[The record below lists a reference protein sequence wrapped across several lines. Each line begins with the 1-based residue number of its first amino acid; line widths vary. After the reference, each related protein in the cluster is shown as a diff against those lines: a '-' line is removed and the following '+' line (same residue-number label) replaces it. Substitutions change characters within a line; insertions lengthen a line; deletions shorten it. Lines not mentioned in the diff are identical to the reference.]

1 MKVKTLLAT
10 AGLVF
15 SVQSWAIDT
24 TAWTC
29 SNLIG
34 CGTST
39 ADGVVTDAPV
49 AGTTGYAWVS
59 TQINAD
65 GSSPGDFDLTKLPTG
80 VPNTEVRNGATYTSP
95 LFAVPAANA
104 PISFQFNY
112 VTSDGAGF
120 SDFAWARLL
129 DASGN
134 EVALLFTARTDPVE
148 SVVPGNG
155 MPPHQATLTPPSVPI
170 IAGAPTWTPLGTAGG
185 GTGTCYNTGCGYSGW
200 IEATYNVPAAG
211 SYRLEIGVVNWSDNA
226 QQSGL
231 AVDGLLV
238 AGQLPSSLALTN
250 PGTLPAFTQP
260 VYSGSVANPG
270 TSTTVD
276 LVVTGPNGYV
286 ENIQATL
293 NPDNTYTTQ
302 GAGLPAGQYSV
313 TATLTGT
320 SSTQTQEFTVTALPV
335 TPPVINDA
343 SFSTQ
348 VNKPV
353 TGNAGDGGQVP
364 PDSVFEVLTPPT
376 QGQLSID
383 PSTGA
388 FTYTPI
394 ANFTGTATATV
405 RVCLPTP
412 NSTVCDDAVLTF
424 NVQGNGNGS
433 SPTPVPALGGV
444 GLLLL
449 SGIVAGTMGFM
460 RRRKSN

>member
-1 MKVKTLLAT
+1 MKITTLLAT

-15 SVQSWAIDT
+15 SAQSWAIDT
-24 TAWTC
+24 TGWTC

-59 TQINAD
+59 TQQ
-65 GSSPGDFDLTKLPTG
+65 SSGGATPPDFETSNLPTG
-80 VPNTEVRNGATYTSP
+80 VPTADVKSGATYTSP
-95 LFAVPAANA
+95 TFAVPASNS
-104 PISFQFNY
+104 PVSFQFNY
-112 VTSDGAGF
+112 VTSDGGEF

-129 DASGN
+129 DSSGN
-134 EVALLFTARTDPVE
+134 EVALLFTARTDPVA

-170 IAGAPTWTPLGTAGG
+170 IPGAPTWAPLGTVNDGSGG
-185 GTGTCYNTGCGYSGW
+185 CWDDGCGYSGW
-200 IEATYNVPAAG
+200 VEATYVVANPGA
-211 SYRLEIGVVNWSDNA
+211 YRLEVGVVNWSDNGY
-226 QQSGL
+226 QSGL

-238 AGQLPSSLALTN
+238 AGQPPSSLALTN
-250 PGTLPAFTQP
+250 PGTLPAFTKP

-276 LVVTGPNGYV
+276 LVITGPNGYV

-293 NPDNTYTTQ
+293 NPDNTYSTQ

-320 SSTQTQEFTVTALPV
+320 SSTQTQEFTVTA
-335 TPPVINDA
+335 PP
-343 SFSTQ
+343 
-348 VNKPV
+348 
-353 TGNAGDGGQVP
+353 
-364 PDSVFEVLTPPT
+364 PPT
-376 QGQLSID
+376 A
-383 PSTGA
+383 PK
-388 FTYTPI
+388 
-394 ANFTGTATATV
+394 TV
-405 RVCLPTP
+405 PT
-412 NSTVCDDAVLTF
+412 
-424 NVQGNGNGS
+424 
-433 SPTPVPALGGV
+433 LGGI

-449 SGIVAGTMGFM
+449 SGLVAGSMGLM